1 MPGCICLMNKVPG
14 SDEGQG
20 SNPGGVSGLMKSKS
34 RLCHE
39 TKSPFLQRSF
49 FKGGISLL
57 IDE

>member
-1 MPGCICLMNKVPG
+1 MPGYICLMNKIPG

-20 SNPGGVSGLMKSKS
+20 SDPGGLMKSKS

-39 TKSPFLQRSF
+39 TKSPLLQRSF